1 MRSLVRASC
10 LLAALAGCSSST
22 DANPTSSDAGTDR
35 PVGEGPDGP
44 REVAMTV
51 TFDGAGIS
59 DALTLVI
66 PAKTR
71 SVTLVVDGE
80 PSRLYGL
87 ASFAMAD
94 GVELVGIDLGVS
106 HAKEMKTSYFEEQ
119 VGAMPG
125 ALHQSVRLGT
135 FTHVYPYAPSQS
147 LVSGTATVR
156 IASDGAAGSARVK
169 VVMPEDD
176 GASVLHLDVVRISE
190 TATMSAP
197 PPFLEELRAIY
208 ARAGIEIVVDEV
220 LTLAGTGYSSL
231 ATFTEPQEGPES
243 DAAKLATIVGRR
255 ANGRALDVMVV
266 DSLPSGVGGLSLG
279 VPGPPLPGSYYY
291 GVVVADGVGLARV
304 IAHEVGHFL
313 GLQHVQNRGTSGK
326 VYDDPLDDTKPAVS
340 NLMTKGTELTAGQ
353 AFVLRRSA
361 LLARE

>member
-1 MRSLVRASC
+1 MLSLVRASC
-10 LLAALAGCSSST
+10 VLAAIAGCSSST
-22 DANPTSSDAGTDR
+22 DATPTSHDAGTDR
-35 PVGEGPDGP
+35 PLSEGP
-44 REVAMTV
+44 REVEAAV

-59 DALTLVI
+59 DAFTFVI

-71 SVTLVVDGE
+71 SVTLVVEGD
-80 PSRLYGL
+80 PSRLFGI

-94 GVELVGIDLGVS
+94 GVERVGIDLGVS
-106 HAKEMKTSYFEEQ
+106 HAKEMKASYFDEQ

-125 ALHQSVRLGT
+125 ALEQSVRLGT

-147 LVSGTATVR
+147 LVSGTVTVR
-156 IASDGAAGSARVK
+156 IASDGAAGSARVR
-169 VVMPEDD
+169 VLMPEDD
-176 GASVLHLDVVRISE
+176 GASVLHLDVARISE
-190 TATMSAP
+190 TGTLRAP

-220 LTLAGTGYSSL
+220 VTLPGTGYASL
-231 ATFTEPQEGPES
+231 ATFTEPQEGPDS
-243 DAAKLATIVGRR
+243 DAARLATIVGQR
-255 ANGRALDVMVV
+255 ARGRALHVMVV
-266 DSLPSGVGGLSLG
+266 DSLPSGVAGLSLG

-340 NLMTKGTELTAGQ
+340 NLMTKGTELTPGQ
-353 AFVLRRSA
+353 AFVLRRSP
-361 LLARE
+361 LLSRE